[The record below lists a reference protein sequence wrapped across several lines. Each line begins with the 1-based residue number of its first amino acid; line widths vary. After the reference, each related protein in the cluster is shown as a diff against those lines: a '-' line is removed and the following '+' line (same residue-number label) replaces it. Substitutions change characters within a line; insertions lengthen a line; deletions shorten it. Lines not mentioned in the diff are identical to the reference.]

1 MKLAKKIPALFRSS
15 SSKSRSPSVSR
26 SNPSSFSSSSSSSS
40 SSGDMKAGTP
50 KSVLPRFP
58 SGAWPECP
66 PDEVHCDFTEVFRI
80 LDKDGDGKIARAEL
94 EDVLRRLGSAT
105 PAEVSLMVSLA
116 DRDGDGCITVEEF
129 GALGQVAAGPA
140 QGTELMDAFRVFD
153 SDGDGRISAEELLC
167 VLQALG
173 DEDCTL
179 DDCRRIIRS
188 VDSDGDGFVGF
199 EDFEKMM
206 KQQRW

>member
-26 SNPSSFSSSSSSSS
+26 SNPSSFSSSSSV
-40 SSGDMKAGTP
+40 DLKAGTP
-50 KSVLPRFP
+50 KSVLPRFS
-58 SGAWPECP
+58 SGAWPDCSA
-66 PDEVHCDFTEVFRI
+66 DEVQCDFTEVFRI

-140 QGTELMDAFRVFD
+140 EGNELMDAFRVFD
-153 SDGDGRISAEELLC
+153 TDGDGRISAEELLC

-173 DEDCTL
+173 DDDCSL
-179 DDCRRIIRS
+179 DDCRRIIRT

-199 EDFEKMM
+199 DDFERMM